1 MSGYLAAGAPIE
13 DFIGWLR
20 EYAISN
26 RADERLIA
34 KIDDLYMLQ
43 DCEADL
49 EKVGNDLTE
58 MEEAR
63 DDLADALKDALKAL
77 SAMTEMAMHAP
88 LNAGHDMDQSHI
100 DNASQQHREA
110 TQVLKR
116 SGPK

>member
-34 KIDDLYMLQ
+34 KIDDLYMFQ
-43 DCEADL
+43 DQEGEL
-49 EKVGNDLTE
+49 ETLGGELKD

-63 DDLADALKDALKAL
+63 DDLAEVLQNLLDAIEQEGVVHSPDK
-77 SAMTEMAMHAP
+77 
-88 LNAGHDMDQSHI
+88 Q
-100 DNASQQHREA
+100 ASMEHEAREA
-110 TQVLKR
+110 LKR